1 MAYHRYTSNSSLSI
15 SFFPKY
21 YPQKNTKEQIQI
33 YSLFLRKFFRHNYQ
47 LVWHSKFQNACKNFP
62 QQFTN
67 DELLPLLDTLDN
79 QHPHFYKLLDF
90 PSSHF
95 VYLTYDSNSIN
106 KSLNLPSP
114 VRPYFHQYNTPPS
127 NETIST
133 VSIQTLHSSPNP
145 VTNPTSSLT
154 QHISP
159 STSQDTFLNHNN
171 PPSTSQI
178 TTINNNPPLSHSPN
192 QYTTPSNT
200 PPAVI
205 SNPIQH
211 STFQIPTL
219 NPIPLSLNTTIPTQ
233 FLSQNPPSS
242 STQNHSNFLTI
253 LTSYNPYISLYPT
266 FQNFPTTSFQPP
278 PNPHNSLPPT
288 SSLSFNPSSYYPSFP
303 FPTTPSVPFAAL
315 SDPIKLFDGLDH
327 TYPPEKFLAHLSAR
341 VTFQLGPQSVD
352 IQSYLTWHSRRMS
365 LLYCSLTGTASNRY
379 DRLPQVYKD
388 DWSSLLQ
395 IFKKQFHSQKH
406 AYHAQIEALS
416 LLKKDNENV
425 RHFALKV
432 ETLVKQGWYNEYPS
446 TINLKCNDIFTRG
459 LPKKLKD
466 FANKR
471 QVKHIS
477 SSLEPSIP
485 FHSLVK
491 MVDSEDITLE
501 KIKTQELFLEINNL
515 SNTFQQNTTFLD
527 SPPEPP
533 QVQVMDP
540 NNKSKPQFKKYCS
553 FCHKNNHSVSTCFRR
568 RNMLKESKPQ
578 SRSPTPTFYQHFKNP
593 SNKPHYSRH
602 RSRSYSN
609 PPRKSSRDTRYQ
621 SRSYSRSHSRP
632 RYNTKTYSR
641 TYSPCHNRDRS
652 RYDKHY
658 NHTPYKPYSSTRSY
672 YSSNSSRSP
681 SKYYPRSRERSSNF
695 NTSTFNRYNSPYRP
709 PSKPRN
715 DRYRS
720 RSHSNSHNHPQT
732 QYKPSINRTH
742 PSTPPPQTNS
752 HTESIF
758 EINMYH
764 PRLNLLPLPL
774 NMLTLL
780 HLPLG
785 SLIYIFSNLVKIPLS
800 PLN

>member
-1 MAYHRYTSNSSLSI
+1 MILIHTILTPIRLFQILTNLHFLFLSLLPQLALILFKNNIHPNRIQIPIAHVFTTFLNNLQEKNNLLPKHVFNPSSIQELLQKESLFDI
-15 SFFPKY
+15 PNIEQFRTVENNPHHWLTTDILQIHHFQYQFF
-21 YPQKNTKEQIQI
+21 QNITLNKNTKEQIQI
-33 YSLFLRKFFRHNYQ
+33 YSLSLRKFFRHNYQ
-47 LVWHSKFQNACKNFP
+47 LVWHSKLQNACKNFP
-62 QQFTN
+62 QQITN
-67 DELLPLLDTLDN
+67 DELLPFLDTLDN
-79 QHPHFYKLLDF
+79 QHPHFYNLLDF

-114 VRPYFHQYNTPPS
+114 VRPYFHQYNTPPP

-133 VSIQTLHSSPNP
+133 VSIQTLPSSSNP
-145 VTNPTSSLT
+145 VTNLTSSST

-159 STSQDTFLNHNN
+159 STSQDTSLNHHN
-171 PPSTSQI
+171 PPPTSQI

-192 QYTTPSNT
+192 PYTTPSNT
-200 PPAVI
+200 PLAVI

-219 NPIPLSLNTTIPTQ
+219 NPIPLSLNTTIPTH

-242 STQNHSNFLTI
+242 CTQNYSNFQTTSSTTQS
-253 LTSYNPYISLYPT
+253 TSYNPYIFLYPT
-266 FQNFPTTSFQPP
+266 FQNFPTTSFQAP

-288 SSLSFNPSSYYPSFP
+288 STLSFNPPSSYPSIP
-303 FPTTPSVPFAAL
+303 FPTTLSVPFAAL

-341 VTFQLGPQSVD
+341 VTFQLGPQPVD

-365 LLYCSLTGTASNRY
+365 LLYCSLTGTASNWY

-388 DWSSLLQ
+388 DWSSFLQ
-395 IFKKQFHSQKH
+395 IFKKQFYSQNH

-416 LLKKDNENV
+416 LPKKDNENV

-446 TINLKCNDIFTRG
+446 TINLKCNEIFTRG

-485 FHSLVK
+485 FHSLVN
-491 MVDSEDITLE
+491 MVDSESITLE
-501 KIKTQELFLEINNL
+501 KIKTQELSLEINNL
-515 SNTFQQNTTFLD
+515 SNTFQQNTTILD

-540 NNKSKPQFKKYCS
+540 NNESKPQFKKYCS

-568 RNMLKESKPQ
+568 LNMLKESKPQ

-641 TYSPCHNRDRS
+641 TYSPYHNRDRS

-658 NHTPYKPYSSTRSY
+658 NHTPYKPYSSTRS
-672 YSSNSSRSP
+672 
-681 SKYYPRSRERSSNF
+681 
-695 NTSTFNRYNSPYRP
+695 
-709 PSKPRN
+709 
-715 DRYRS
+715 
-720 RSHSNSHNHPQT
+720 
-732 QYKPSINRTH
+732 
-742 PSTPPPQTNS
+742 
-752 HTESIF
+752 
-758 EINMYH
+758 
-764 PRLNLLPLPL
+764 
-774 NMLTLL
+774 
-780 HLPLG
+780 
-785 SLIYIFSNLVKIPLS
+785 
-800 PLN
+800 